1 MKSILITGA
10 TGFLGK
16 HVVEQLRA
24 SGETRPLR
32 LLCRGSSAFD
42 NDPSLTV
49 IHGDVTDPAGVD
61 RAMEGAGE
69 VYHLAGIVSR
79 DPAMAMELHR
89 VHVAGTRNVCEAAL
103 THGVDRVLLA
113 SSSGTIAVSKEP
125 VIHDETSGFKLDIV
139 WKWAYYLSKVYAEKA
154 ALSLVERKKLPLVIV
169 NPALLLGPGDDR
181 GSSTGDLALLLEG
194 QIPSMPLG
202 GMSFVDA
209 RDAAAGVIAAMRK
222 GRDGERYLLGGPNWT
237 FREIIHHVAGI
248 SGARPPLLE
257 LPLKLSQAAAPVMRR
272 LMPLVGRKFKLD
284 DETIEMSSM
293 FWYCD
298 SSKAAR
304 ELRFTTRDPL
314 TTLRETVEDLQRRG
328 IRAS

>member
-1 MKSILITGA
+1 MKPILITGA

-16 HVVEQLRA
+16 HVVERLRV
-24 SGETRPLR
+24 SGESRQLK
-32 LLCRGSSAFD
+32 LLCRGASAFD
-42 NDPSLTV
+42 NDASVTV
-49 IHGDVTDPAGVD
+49 VRGDVTDPEAVD
-61 RAMEGAGE
+61 RAMDGVSQ

-89 VHVAGTRNVCEAAL
+89 VHVGGTRIVCEAAL
-103 THGVDRVLLA
+103 KHGADRVLLA
-113 SSSGTIAVSKEP
+113 SSSGTIAVSRDP
-125 VIHDETSGFKLDIV
+125 IVHDENSGFKLDIV
-139 WKWAYYLSKVYAEKA
+139 HKWAYYLSKVYAEKA
-154 ALSLVERKKLPLVIV
+154 AMSLVRREKLPLVIV
-169 NPALLLGPGDDR
+169 NPALLLGPGDLR

-209 RDAAAGVIAAMRK
+209 RDAAAGVIAAMSR

-237 FREIIHHVAGI
+237 FREIIYHVAAIG
-248 SGARPPLLE
+248 GVRPPLLE
-257 LPLKLSQAAAPVMRR
+257 LPLSLSQAAAPWMRR
-272 LMPLVGRKFKLD
+272 IMPLIGRQFKLD

-304 ELRFTTRDPL
+304 ELGFAIRDPL
-314 TTLRETVEDLQRRG
+314 ATLRETVEDLRRRG
-328 IRAS
+328 ARPR

>member
-24 SGETRPLR
+24 SGESRPLK
-32 LLCRGSSAFD
+32 LLCRGEPAFD
-42 NDPSLTV
+42 GDGLVTV
-49 IHGDVTDPAGVD
+49 VRGDVTDPEAVD
-61 RAMEGAGE
+61 RAMAGVSQ

-89 VHVAGTRNVCEAAL
+89 VHVTGTRHVCEAAL
-103 THGVDRVLLA
+103 KHGVERVLLA
-113 SSSGTIAVSKEP
+113 SSSGTIAVSREP
-125 VIHDETSGFKLDIV
+125 AVHNEESGFKLDIV
-139 WKWAYYLSKVYAEKA
+139 YKWAYYLSKVYAEKA
-154 ALSLVERKKLPLVIV
+154 ALSVFERKKLPLVII

-181 GSSTGDLALLLEG
+181 GSSTGDLALLLQG

-209 RDAAAGVIAAMRK
+209 RDAAAGAIAAMNK

-237 FREIIHHVAGI
+237 FREIIYHVAAI

-257 LPLKLSQAAAPVMRR
+257 LPLGLSQAAAPVMRR
-272 LMPLVGRKFKLD
+272 MMPLVGRQFELD

-304 ELRFTTRDPL
+304 ELGFTIRDPIA
-314 TTLRETVEDLQRRG
+314 TLRETVEDLRRRG
-328 IRAS
+328 IPGR